1 MIILDGKQTANEYL
15 QQIGEKVISYV
26 DQGLRKPHLVAI
38 LVGENPAS
46 EAYVK
51 NKMKACEK
59 ASFQSTL
66 IQYAAD
72 ISEQTLL
79 DEIHKLNENQ
89 EVDGFIVQLPLP
101 SHISEEKITF
111 AIDPQKDVDGFHPLN
126 IGLMTLDKGG
136 YIPATP
142 LGIQLLIEKYK
153 IDTRGKKVVI
163 IGRSNIVGTPLS
175 ILLSRNKQGANATV
189 TLTHSNTENIE
200 EETKKAD
207 IIIAAIGKAKFL
219 KRSMVQPGAIII
231 DVGIN
236 RIESDT
242 SASGFALCGDVD
254 YDDLAPVVSA
264 ITPVPGGVGPMT
276 VCALLFNTLKS
287 YENHYVNQ

>member
-15 QQIGEKVISYV
+15 EQIGKKVNSYV
-26 DQGLRKPHLVAI
+26 KQGLRKPHLVAI

-254 YDDLAPVVSA
+254 YDDLAPVVNA

>member
-15 QQIGEKVISYV
+15 EQIGRKVNSYV
-26 DQGLRKPHLVAI
+26 EQGLRKPHLVAI

-66 IQYAAD
+66 IHYAAD

-175 ILLSRNKQGANATV
+175 ILLSRNKKGANATV

-287 YENHYVNQ
+287 YENHYVNL